1 MLGAIR
7 HRLADT
13 ARRVLTR
20 LILSDEK
27 LSEATFDAKI
37 TFLLNEVSE
46 MRSLVRASTA
56 NSRLPPAIAQTNAS
70 FSYQWDQLVQGSH
83 LIGDAAFERDMF
95 DRVKQYTG
103 GLGPE
108 WFRGKTVLDA
118 GCGNG
123 RWSYAFAKMGAR
135 VTAIDQSESAI
146 AAVRRT
152 LSDSGLDVDARPADI
167 LRTDLSGNRFDFV
180 WCFGV
185 VHHTGDTHRAIR
197 NVASAVQ
204 PGGRL
209 YLMVY
214 GEPVE
219 TGDFV
224 GVNTYVQLRRE
235 TAFMSFDEK
244 VLYLKSRFPAEQVH
258 GWFDA
263 ISPTINDLHRFEEL
277 KAWLL
282 DLGFSNICRTVAT
295 QHNHIIAER
304 NLDAG
309 SVAPR

>member
-123 RWSYAFAKMGAR
+123 RWSYAFAKMGGACHGDR
-135 VTAIDQSESAI
+135 SERKRH
-146 AAVRRT
+146 RR
-152 LSDSGLDVDARPADI
+152 RP
-167 LRTDLSGNRFDFV
+167 
-180 WCFGV
+180 
-185 VHHTGDTHRAIR
+185 
-197 NVASAVQ
+197 
-204 PGGRL
+204 
-209 YLMVY
+209 
-214 GEPVE
+214 
-219 TGDFV
+219 
-224 GVNTYVQLRRE
+224 
-235 TAFMSFDEK
+235 
-244 VLYLKSRFPAEQVH
+244 
-258 GWFDA
+258 
-263 ISPTINDLHRFEEL
+263 
-277 KAWLL
+277 
-282 DLGFSNICRTVAT
+282 
-295 QHNHIIAER
+295 
-304 NLDAG
+304 
-309 SVAPR
+309 